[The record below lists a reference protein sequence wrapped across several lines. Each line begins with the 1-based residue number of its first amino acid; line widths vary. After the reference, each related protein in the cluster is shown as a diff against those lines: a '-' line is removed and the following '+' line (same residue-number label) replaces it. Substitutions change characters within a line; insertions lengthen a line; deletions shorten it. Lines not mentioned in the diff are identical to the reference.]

1 MKHMRQKV
9 KPPYGEAVETGCDDR
24 YRELMGLRCYPLAH
38 QAAPNLF
45 PHTDQQPGSA
55 LLATHIHLLPSSFL
69 IFILSTLLCFNVLSS
84 ICFKA
89 VRHRKICFFAQHCY
103 GETRNIPEQPLCA
116 VFPETRL
123 FSHERVEPNDEW
135 AHSILSLYVNTD
147 SPHHLEIRKSS
158 RLKHTIFANCMNILN
173 HSLNRPI
180 LWNANKNKSI
190 LLHNEDMF
198 FLHVHQPPAAPHS
211 ERMLDASPKK
221 VLCSSPAGR
230 MTTPPKG
237 EVMHLPGMRLVDHN
251 KQ

>member
-1 MKHMRQKV
+1 MFFLHNTVMEKQETSQSNHCVQFSWRHVCFHMK
-9 KPPYGEAVETGCDDR
+9 
-24 YRELMGLRCYPLAH
+24 ELSQMMSGITAFYHCMSTL
-38 QAAPNLF
+38 
-45 PHTDQQPGSA
+45 T
-55 LLATHIHLLPSSFL
+55 L
-69 IFILSTLLCFNVLSS
+69 IF
-84 ICFKA
+84 
-89 VRHRKICFFAQHCY
+89 
-103 GETRNIPEQPLCA
+103 
-116 VFPETRL
+116 
-123 FSHERVEPNDEW
+123 
-135 AHSILSLYVNTD
+135 
-147 SPHHLEIRKSS
+147 PHHLEIRKSS
-158 RLKHTIFANCMNILN
+158 RLKHTIFANYMNILN

-190 LLHNEDMF
+190 LLHNNEDMF